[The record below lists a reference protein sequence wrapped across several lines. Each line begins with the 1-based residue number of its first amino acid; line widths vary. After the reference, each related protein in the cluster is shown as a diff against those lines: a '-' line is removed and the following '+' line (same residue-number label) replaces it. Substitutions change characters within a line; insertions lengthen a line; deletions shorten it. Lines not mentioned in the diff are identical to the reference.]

1 MKTYRKPIEVFSLS
15 FLDVIS
21 CGFGAII
28 LLLVLS
34 LALEPMTVKRMTTE
48 INTSKEG
55 IENEYNDITL
65 KSQILLQKI
74 NEKNKSL
81 KVVQTDLAQ
90 LEAELIR
97 LQRDNSKKNGM
108 VSEQS
113 DLEANLRIVLQDLS
127 EEMKRLLS
135 RTEYKAPDKDAVIG
149 GIPVDS
155 EYIVFIIDTSGSM
168 KRFAWPMVIK
178 KVEEVLNVYP
188 NVKGLQVINDM
199 GNYMF
204 SAYAGKWIP
213 DTPLR
218 RKEVIKRLRN
228 WDSYSNSSPVE
239 GINHAI
245 RVYFRKDQRIS
256 LYIFGDDFSSGSIN
270 TVIHEV
276 NRINRANSKDE
287 TLVRIHA
294 FGFPVLFSGDP
305 IFSNKMFSENKIRF
319 AHLMRTLAERNS
331 GTFVGL
337 TKLKY

>member
-1 MKTYRKPIEVFSLS
+1 MKTHRKPIEVFNLS

-34 LALEPMTVKRMTTE
+34 LALEPLTLSRMGAAINAKKETVEEEYRE
-48 INTSKEG
+48 ITGQSRQLRDTIEEKSK
-55 IENEYNDITL
+55 TL
-65 KSQILLQKI
+65 QNIKLDLARLEDELLQ
-74 NEKNKSL
+74 
-81 KVVQTDLAQ
+81 
-90 LEAELIR
+90 
-97 LQRDNSKKNGM
+97 LQRKNSKIRGVVAEKASTQEN
-108 VSEQS
+108 
-113 DLEANLRIVLQDLS
+113 LEIVMQNLS

-135 RTEYKAPDKDAVIG
+135 QAEYKAPDKDAVIG

-155 EYIVFIIDTSGSM
+155 EYIIFIIDTSGSM
-168 KRFAWPMVIK
+168 KRFAWPMVVR
-178 KVEEVLNVYP
+178 KVEEVLNIYP

-199 GNYMF
+199 GHYMF

-218 RKEVIKRLRN
+218 RREVISRLRN

-256 LYIFGDDFSSGSIN
+256 LYIFGDDFSSGN
-270 TVIHEV
+270 VNAVVKEV
-276 NRINRANSKDE
+276 SRMNNANAEGE

-294 FGFPVLFSGDP
+294 FGFPVLFNGDVL
-305 IFSNKMFSENKIRF
+305 FANNMFSDSRVHF
-319 AHLMRTLAERNS
+319 ANLMRTLAERNS
-331 GTFVGL
+331 GSFVGL
-337 TKLKY
+337 TGLK

>member
-1 MKTYRKPIEVFSLS
+1 MKTHRKPVEVFNLA

-34 LALEPMTVKRMTTE
+34 LTLEPLTLNRMGTE
-48 INTSKEG
+48 IKSKKGTVEKAYKEITVQTG
-55 IENEYNDITL
+55 KLRQIIIEERKKLQSKQHELAGLEDELL
-65 KSQILLQKI
+65 KLQRKKSKI
-74 NEKNKSL
+74 NGTVAEQEALKQNMKS
-81 KVVQTDLAQ
+81 V
-90 LEAELIR
+90 
-97 LQRDNSKKNGM
+97 M
-108 VSEQS
+108 QS
-113 DLEANLRIVLQDLS
+113 LS

-135 RTEYKAPDKDAVIG
+135 EAEYKPEDRNAVIG

-155 EYIVFIIDTSGSM
+155 EYIIFIIDTSGSM
-168 KRFAWPMVIK
+168 KRFAWPVVVR
-178 KVEEVLNVYP
+178 KVEEVLNIYP

-199 GNYMF
+199 GHYMF
-204 SAYAGKWIP
+204 SAYAGRWIP

-218 RKEVIKRLRN
+218 RKEVISRLRN

-256 LYIFGDDFSSGSIN
+256 LYIFGDDFSSGSVN
-270 TVIHEV
+270 AVVNEV
-276 NRINRANSKDE
+276 NRINKANTSGE

-294 FGFPVLFSGDP
+294 FGFPVLFNGDVLY
-305 IFSNKMFSENKIRF
+305 SNRMFSESRIRF

-331 GTFVGL
+331 GSFVGL
-337 TKLKY
+337 TNLK

>member
-1 MKTYRKPIEVFSLS
+1 MKTYSKPVEVFSLA

-34 LALEPMTVKRMTTE
+34 LTLEP
-48 INTSKEG
+48 
-55 IENEYNDITL
+55 ITL
-65 KSQILLQKI
+65 
-74 NEKNKSL
+74 NRMG
-81 KVVQTDLAQ
+81 
-90 LEAELIR
+90 AEI
-97 LQRDNSKKNGM
+97 NSKKETVEKEYKEITVRTGELRKKIREERKKLQSKQNELAGLEDELLKLQQKKSKIKGT
-108 VSEQS
+108 VAEQAALKENMKS
-113 DLEANLRIVLQDLS
+113 VMQSLT

-135 RTEYKAPDKDAVIG
+135 EAEYKPADRNAVIG

-155 EYIVFIIDTSGSM
+155 EYIIFIIDTSGSM
-168 KRFAWPMVIK
+168 KRFAWPMVVR
-178 KVEEVLNVYP
+178 KVEEVLNIYP

-199 GNYMF
+199 GHYMF

-218 RKEVIKRLRN
+218 RKEVISRLRN

-256 LYIFGDDFSSGSIN
+256 LYVFGDDFSSGSVN
-270 TVIHEV
+270 AVVNEV
-276 NRINRANSKDE
+276 NRINKASTSGE

-294 FGFPVLFSGDP
+294 FGFPVLFNGDVLY
-305 IFSNKMFSENKIRF
+305 SNRMFSESRIRF

-331 GTFVGL
+331 GSFVGL
-337 TKLKY
+337 TNLK